1 MKTNTLNIR
10 HMDCMELMAELPN
23 KSQHLIIVDP
33 PYFEVKGG
41 FDFIWASFEDYL
53 KDVEK
58 WAKEMKRV
66 LADNGTLFW
75 WGHAKKIAYS
85 QIILDK
91 YFNLENNLKWEKSQ
105 CQTKAQ
111 DFVQARTFAPVT
123 EHLLFYSN
131 GTEPEEWDR
140 TGWDSVKL
148 DVGNFKPLRD
158 YFQGLQEFIPSSK
171 KEMIQAIGQCA
182 DHAFRWGS
190 SQWDMPTHD
199 TYNKIKA
206 VYQITS
212 WDGFKEYEELRKE
225 YEELRKEYEELRRPF
240 NNDMKL
246 TDVMKFSQES
256 HETGKHNHPTQKPP
270 TLCRALIRTCSKRGM
285 NLLVPF
291 MGSGTECV
299 EGANLGLNVTAS
311 ELDEDYYKAACERI
325 HRETSQQ
332 TFEL

>member
-1 MKTNTLNIR
+1 MKTDTLDIR
-10 HMDCMELMAELPN
+10 HMDCMALMAELPD

-91 YFNLENNLKWEKSQ
+91 YFNLENNLKWEKKQ

-111 DFVQARTFAPVT
+111 DFDQARTFAPIT
-123 EHLLFYSN
+123 EHVLMYSN
-131 GTEPEEWDR
+131 EVGM
-140 TGWDSVKL
+140 TGL
-148 DVGNFKPLRD
+148 
-158 YFQGLQEFIPSSK
+158 EFIE
-171 KEMIQAIGQCA
+171 KEYIAPRNPFARELKRARLEKGVSINQVAEYGKFYGNVNHGGA
-182 DHAFRWGS
+182 VTNWEKGYNVPLE
-190 SQWDMPTHD
+190 SQWKTLCDNLPIVR
-199 TYNKIKA
+199 N
-206 VYQITS
+206 S
-212 WDGFKEYEELRKE
+212 YEELRNS

-246 TDVMKFSQES
+246 TDVLLFSQEA

-325 HRETSQQ
+325 DRETSQ
-332 TFEL
+332 TTLKL